1 MILRAVGVGLLF
13 HATAFGRSAPLLDAI
28 PTVARSAQ
36 ANDNRVAAGR
46 LESGTLTLALELRE
60 TIWTPGGP
68 RGRAIPVF
76 AFAEAG
82 KESSIPGPLIRVP
95 AGTNMHMLVHNLLD
109 RRAVVHG
116 LHDHDGL
123 PDSVVL
129 AAGEERTITFR
140 AVTPGTQFYWARTQS
155 VGRVIGRH
163 EDSQLVGGFIVDA
176 AGSRPLAAERVLLIS
191 AFDDSV
197 RATGFPADH
206 FQVFALNGRSWPST
220 ERLSYALGDTVRWR
234 VINASDHIH
243 PMHLHGFYFS
253 VVSLGS
259 ELRDT
264 VYAVAGRHDAVT
276 ELLRHASA
284 VSLEW
289 VASRSGNW
297 LYHCH
302 MIDHIATALRL
313 DTVANTRHMGADSA
327 HSRVEDMMSGL
338 VMAIAVRDQADVRTA
353 PARRKMAAPTK
364 ALNLFVT
371 ERPASGG
378 ELPSLSYVLQRGGVR
393 PAADSVERPGTTL
406 VLHQR
411 EPTEIL
417 VTNLMQRATAVH
429 WHGLELESYFDGVAG
444 WSGTTTRSAPLIK
457 AGKSFAVRITP
468 PRAGTFI
475 YHTHV
480 DETTQL
486 KAGLYGAFIVLP
498 EGVAQR
504 DTTERLL
511 ILTEAGLEQPDLPRG
526 AQGIQQVV
534 TLGVGVTH
542 RLRIVSIPAT
552 VPMQVRLLRDTT
564 TMRWRPI
571 AKDGADLPAA
581 QAVERPA
588 ISIFGAGET
597 QDVEVRLMRAETL
610 TLEIALIPAKRIVF
624 RIPVIVR

>member
-1 MILRAVGVGLLF
+1 MILQAVGVGLLF
-13 HATAFGRSAPLLDAI
+13 HASGFGRPAPVLSHRPA
-28 PTVARSAQ
+28 VARAAQ
-36 ANDNRVAAGR
+36 ANDNRVPAGR
-46 LESGTLTLALELRE
+46 LASGTLTVALELRE
-60 TIWTPGGP
+60 TIWTPGGS
-68 RGRAIPVF
+68 RGRAIPMF

-82 KESSIPGPLIRVP
+82 KGASIPGPLIRVP
-95 AGTNMHMLVHNLLD
+95 AGTNMQMLVHNLLD

-116 LHDHDGL
+116 LHDHDGV

-155 VGRVIGRH
+155 VGRVIGRR

-176 AGSRPLAAERVLLIS
+176 AGSRPLAAERVFLIS
-191 AFDDSV
+191 VFDDSV
-197 RATGFPADH
+197 HAAGFPEDH
-206 FQVFALNGRSWPST
+206 FQAFALNGRSWPNT

-253 VVSLGS
+253 VASRS
-259 ELRDT
+259 TELRDT
-264 VYAVAGRHDAVT
+264 VYAAAGRRDAVT
-276 ELLRHASA
+276 ESLRHASA
-284 VSLEW
+284 VSLAW

-302 MIDHIATALRL
+302 MVSHIATALRL
-313 DTVANTRHMGADSA
+313 DTVAKTMHVGADIA
-327 HSRVEDMMSGL
+327 HAHVEDMMSGL
-338 VMAIAVRDQADVRTA
+338 VMTIAVRDRAGVGTVS
-353 PARRKMAAPTK
+353 ARREMAAPKKT
-364 ALNLFVT
+364 LNLFVT
-371 ERPASGG
+371 ERPASAG
-378 ELPSLSYVLQRGGVR
+378 ELSARSYVLQQGQAR
-393 PAADSVERPGTTL
+393 PAADSVVRPGTTL
-406 VLHQR
+406 VLHQH

-444 WSGTTTRSAPLIK
+444 WSGTTTRSAPLIS

-468 PRAGTFI
+468 PRAGTFM

-486 KAGLYGAFIVLP
+486 KAGLFGAFIVLP
-498 EGVAQR
+498 EGVATR
-504 DTTERLL
+504 DTSERLL
-511 ILTEAGLEQPDLPRG
+511 MLTEAGLEQPDLPRG
-526 AQGIQQVV
+526 AQGIQQVI

-542 RLRIVSIPAT
+542 RLRIVSIPA
-552 VPMQVRLLRDTT
+552 VIPMQVRLLRDTT
-564 TMRWRPI
+564 TIRWRPI

-588 ISIFGAGET
+588 LDIFAAGET
-597 QDVEVRLMRAETL
+597 QDVEVRWMHAETL
-610 TLEIALIPAKRIVF
+610 TLEIALLPAKRIVF